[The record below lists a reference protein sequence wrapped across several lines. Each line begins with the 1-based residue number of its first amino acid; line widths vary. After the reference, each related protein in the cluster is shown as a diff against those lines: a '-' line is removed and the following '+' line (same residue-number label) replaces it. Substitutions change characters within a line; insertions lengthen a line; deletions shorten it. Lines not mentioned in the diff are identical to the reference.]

1 MDGIDGQRSTG
12 PQFDAPAARSTSP
25 SQPSEASIPSHL
37 PPLISEAGQVCGG
50 ARPPVAPP
58 RRAASGPVPL
68 ASAPPPAAA
77 DDDASP
83 DAVHRLGLAGPGPPP
98 KRQACGPR
106 AEPEGDSAAARA
118 RDEFF
123 DEFRKLRMSFQDRDE
138 INALPSPGSSADSVV
153 SFDAEDAA
161 AIWLSCPTPAIGDD
175 ARADRVTPENS
186 DDGRSSFSSSAAL
199 RFP

>member
-1 MDGIDGQRSTG
+1 M
-12 PQFDAPAARSTSP
+12 
-25 SQPSEASIPSHL
+25 
-37 PPLISEAGQVCGG
+37 
-50 ARPPVAPP
+50 
-58 RRAASGPVPL
+58 
-68 ASAPPPAAA
+68 
-77 DDDASP
+77 
-83 DAVHRLGLAGPGPPP
+83 HRLGLAGPGPPP

-138 INALPSPGSSADSVV
+138 INAPPSPGSSSDSVV
-153 SFDAEDAA
+153 SFDAEAAA

>member
-1 MDGIDGQRSTG
+1 MRG
-12 PQFDAPAARSTSP
+12 
-25 SQPSEASIPSHL
+25 
-37 PPLISEAGQVCGG
+37 
-50 ARPPVAPP
+50 RPPP
-58 RRAASGPVPL
+58 RRAAPSRRLRPGPARVRS
-68 ASAPPPAAA
+68 SAGRRRRRCVAGRRAPSRPRGTRPAAEA
-77 DDDASP
+77 A
-83 DAVHRLGLAGPGPPP
+83 GL
-98 KRQACGPR
+98 R

>member
-1 MDGIDGQRSTG
+1 
-12 PQFDAPAARSTSP
+12 
-25 SQPSEASIPSHL
+25 
-37 PPLISEAGQVCGG
+37 
-50 ARPPVAPP
+50 
-58 RRAASGPVPL
+58 
-68 ASAPPPAAA
+68 
-77 DDDASP
+77 
-83 DAVHRLGLAGPGPPP
+83 VHRLGLAGPGPPP

-138 INALPSPGSSADSVV
+138 INAPPSPGSSSDSVV
-153 SFDAEDAA
+153 SFDAEAAA
-161 AIWLSCPTPAIGDD
+161 AIWLSCPSPAIGDD
-175 ARADRVTPENS
+175 ARAERVIPENS